1 MPKSLIKLSEVFA
14 PKHGNST
21 PIRLIKM
28 PEVMHRTAN
37 GKAWIYRLIAQGRF
51 PKPVKIGSRSVAFVE
66 SEIDAWIEQRIA
78 ASRGNEVK
86 A

>member
-1 MPKSLIKLSEVFA
+1 MPKDITKPSEVFA
-14 PKHGNST
+14 PKHRSNT

-51 PKPVKIGSRSVAFVE
+51 PQPVKIGSRSIAFVE

-78 ASRGNEVK
+78 ASRGEV